1 MNVLAKLFTKR
12 EWGFVKVS
20 IYISFGEQT
29 QAKHPANRPWQFNG
43 RMSQTERDKALVD
56 FEKDNSSK
64 IMIASL
70 KAGGVGLNL
79 TMASKVICV
88 DLWWNSSVEQQG
100 QPPFPTPFT
109 PLLVSYPILPS
120 RLQPPCLTTCQ
131 ILNLT
136 PAFGRVF
143 RIGQDSETFITR
155 FVARNTV
162 DDKLQQMQEA
172 KAKAVGH
179 AIDDETMLK
188 ALGLRELLGL
198 FGQVDAGSDGEHP
211 FIVVDDEGEFDSEDP
226 PTML

>member
-1 MNVLAKLFTKR
+1 MLRMNVLAKLFIQK
-12 EWGFVKVS
+12 EWGFVK
-20 IYISFGEQT
+20 
-29 QAKHPANRPWQFNG
+29 FNG
-43 RMSQTERDKALVD
+43 QMSHTEREKALVD
-56 FEKDNSSK
+56 FKNDDTRK

-100 QPPFPTPFT
+100 QPPFHTPFS
-109 PLLVSYPILPS
+109 PLLVCNPSSLSRFQLPS
-120 RLQPPCLTTCQ
+120 LTTYQ
-131 ILNLT
+131 ILNPT
-136 PAFGRVF
+136 PAFCRVF

-179 AIDDETMLK
+179 AIDDEAMLK
-188 ALGLRELLGL
+188 ALSLRELLGL
-198 FGQVDAGSDGEHP
+198 FGQVDEGSDADHP
-211 FIVVDDEGEFDSEDP
+211 FIVVDDEGEFDRENP
-226 PTML
+226 PTIL

>member
-1 MNVLAKLFTKR
+1 MN
-12 EWGFVKVS
+12 
-20 IYISFGEQT
+20 
-29 QAKHPANRPWQFNG
+29 QA
-43 RMSQTERDKALVD
+43 ERDKALVD
-56 FEKDNSSK
+56 FEKDDRYK

-100 QPPFPTPFT
+100 QPSSSSLSITK
-109 PLLVSYPILPS
+109 PS
-120 RLQPPCLTTCQ
+120 CSNIHPYQ
-131 ILNLT
+131 
-136 PAFGRVF
+136 AFCRVF

-179 AIDDETMLK
+179 AIDDEKMLK
-188 ALGLRELLGL
+188 ALSLQELLGL
-198 FGQVDAGSDGEHP
+198 FGQVDGSDVEHP
-211 FIVVDDEGEFDSEDP
+211 FIVVDDEGEFDRECP
-226 PTML
+226 PTIL